1 MSCTETSHFRNPY
14 SKGIVMVHR
23 QSFLGLCFYL
33 CVLLFSS
40 SQVCGYQDSVPTG
53 EKEADKTIFPETYPQ
68 KAEVFGDQSLEKMLR
83 DLIVKTVRPSPST
96 NEQTLDVTKLPPFI
110 RKPAYYPNGSGDET
124 VLERLVTAN
133 LEIIGTL
140 SKHDAAE
147 LVKELELRL
156 KNEESP
162 DMKLFL
168 TTFAAAYGSR
178 TSALMLLER
187 MKSTKYDTMRST
199 HAALRAILY
208 QLEDDQPDWIV
219 RLVIASLSDWR
230 PATDHKIGS
239 RPLTISYFGDED
251 GNLTWALGHTK
262 CKKAVPFLIQM
273 CERTKGSR
281 GPVSALGLIGD
292 DRAVPVLLEC
302 LKKAG
307 ETHNPISAKVEAGL
321 SSGFGLSDE
330 FIRPVEALSNL
341 KSREAVPE
349 LPKYI
354 AFPDV
359 IDALAKIDEP
369 RMVKPLEE
377 LVSNKGRILE
387 ANGTEILPSKRQE
400 RLIRG
405 KITLACLDKD
415 KRVFR
420 LCNLL
425 TDKTFGE
432 FDRREIVWQL
442 GNRPDPKAIP
452 FLIQLI
458 KTDSSG
464 AVVNQSVTVL
474 TAFKNK
480 ASVDGLI
487 DCFDANFDGKQ
498 DWKRAYS
505 PEMFRANIANSL
517 QEITGQKL
525 GPNKKAWTQ
534 WWAKNRSLR
543 DDLK

>member
-1 MSCTETSHFRNPY
+1 
-14 SKGIVMVHR
+14 
-23 QSFLGLCFYL
+23 
-33 CVLLFSS
+33 
-40 SQVCGYQDSVPTG
+40 
-53 EKEADKTIFPETYPQ
+53 
-68 KAEVFGDQSLEKMLR
+68 
-83 DLIVKTVRPSPST
+83 
-96 NEQTLDVTKLPPFI
+96 
-110 RKPAYYPNGSGDET
+110 
-124 VLERLVTAN
+124 
-133 LEIIGTL
+133 
-140 SKHDAAE
+140 
-147 LVKELELRL
+147 
-156 KNEESP
+156 
-162 DMKLFL
+162 
-168 TTFAAAYGSR
+168 
-178 TSALMLLER
+178 
-187 MKSTKYDTMRST
+187 
-199 HAALRAILY
+199 
-208 QLEDDQPDWIV
+208 
-219 RLVIASLSDWR
+219 
-230 PATDHKIGS
+230 
-239 RPLTISYFGDED
+239 
-251 GNLTWALGHTK
+251 
-262 CKKAVPFLIQM
+262 
-273 CERTKGSR
+273 
-281 GPVSALGLIGD
+281 
-292 DRAVPVLLEC
+292 
-302 LKKAG
+302 
-307 ETHNPISAKVEAGL
+307 
-321 SSGFGLSDE
+321 
-330 FIRPVEALSNL
+330 
-341 KSREAVPE
+341 
-349 LPKYI
+349 
-354 AFPDV
+354 
-359 IDALAKIDEP
+359 
-369 RMVKPLEE
+369 MVKPLEE

-487 DCFDANFDGKQ
+487 DCFDANYDGKQ